1 MDTTTTLTDA
11 QQAAFLRDS
20 SASVYLTS
28 SVGACLGNVVTPT
41 GFRLYLEELRQAAG
55 NPTDPLQQ
63 MVWEQYVMAHHNL
76 GRLYHR
82 ASGSATIDEAAVYS
96 SIIIK
101 LHAELRLLSETLH
114 RLSKPGVAKTADTP
128 PSRRGQSMAAARPA
142 DFENSNTQLTSNEA
156 GEPDEPNVIPFIEP
170 ASRRRRSPK
179 SVAASRTFG

>member
-63 MVWEQYVMAHHNL
+63 MLWEQFAMAHHNL
-76 GRLYHR
+76 GRLYHQ
-82 ASGSATIDEAAVYS
+82 ASGAKTIDEVQIYYAVTL
-96 SIIIK
+96 K
-101 LHAELRLLSETLH
+101 LHAELRQLGETLH
-114 RLSKPGVAKTADTP
+114 RLSKSERSSAASSSKQPSMTADLPTD
-128 PSRRGQSMAAARPA
+128 SGGR
-142 DFENSNTQLTSNEA
+142 DTQQGSTESE
-156 GEPDEPNVIPFIEP
+156 GTDDRTIIPFTESQP
-170 ASRRRRSPK
+170 RRRRSPK

>member
-1 MDTTTTLTDA
+1 MDTINTLTDA
-11 QQAAFLRDS
+11 QQAAFLRNS

-41 GFRLYLEELRQAAG
+41 GFRLYLEGLRQAAG

-63 MVWEQYVMAHHNL
+63 MLWEQFAMAHHNL

-82 ASGSATIDEAAVYS
+82 ASGSATIDEATAYA

-114 RLSKPGVAKTADTP
+114 RLSKPGLAKTADTP
-128 PSRRGQSMAAARPA
+128 PSRQGQSMAAARPA
-142 DFENSNTQLTSNEA
+142 DLENSNTQLTSNEA
-156 GEPDEPNVIPFIEP
+156 GEPDEPNVLPFAEP
-170 ASRRRRSPK
+170 TARRRRPPK
-179 SVAASRTFG
+179 SVAATRAF